1 MLGTYY
7 YHEIIR
13 RTVVAFGTVFNDIY
27 IRHKDSSGDS
37 ISEMKVALAYGP
49 IQKFLARL
57 QQQSELNKPIAMTLP
72 RMSFEMTSI
81 QYDASRKANI
91 TQTFKAS
98 DGTNLKKVY
107 LPVPYNI
114 GFQLN
119 IMTKLQDDA
128 LQVVEQ
134 ILPYFQ
140 PSFNLTV
147 DLIDSIGE
155 KRDIPIVLDSISFQ
169 DDYEGDFSTRRIL
182 IYTLNFTAK
191 TYLFGPIADSTDGL
205 IRKVQVDYYNST
217 DVATAKREMRY
228 TLTPDPIDAEPT
240 DDFGFNEVW
249 ESFDDSKSYS
259 PTQQRDIWY
268 TMNDTFDGLDSAL
281 NIESNIVEVEK
292 VKEELKISPLK
303 VDDIHKD
310 YEYTRA
316 NLYSLIEKGQ
326 EAINGIMELAGEG
339 GSPRAYEVAGQLIKN
354 VGDVTDK
361 LIDLQKKLKDVEE
374 DTVKT
379 TNNVTNNAVFVGST
393 SELSKL
399 LKQGFLNNKE

>member
-13 RTVVAFGTVFNDIY
+13 RTVIAFGTLFNEIY

-37 ISEMKVALAYGP
+37 ISEMKVDLSYGP

-57 QQQSELNKPIAMTLP
+57 QQQPELNKPIAIKLP
-72 RMSFEMTSI
+72 RMSFEITSI
-81 QYDASRKANI
+81 QYDSTRKANI

-98 DGTNLKKVY
+98 DGANIKKVY

-140 PSFNLTV
+140 PAFNLTV

-155 KRDIPIVLDSISFQ
+155 KRDVPIVLDNISFT
-169 DDYEGDFSTRRIL
+169 DDYEGDFSTRRVL
-182 IYTLNFTAK
+182 IYTLNFTVK
-191 TYLFGPIADSTDGL
+191 TYLFGPIAESTDGL

-228 TLTPDPIDAEPT
+228 TVVPDPIDAEPD
-240 DDFGFNEVW
+240 DDFGFSESW
-249 ESFDDSKSYS
+249 ETFVDSKSYS
-259 PTQQRDIWY
+259 PTQQKDI
-268 TMNDTFDGLDSAL
+268 
-281 NIESNIVEVEK
+281 
-292 VKEELKISPLK
+292 
-303 VDDIHKD
+303 
-310 YEYTRA
+310 
-316 NLYSLIEKGQ
+316 
-326 EAINGIMELAGEG
+326 
-339 GSPRAYEVAGQLIKN
+339 
-354 VGDVTDK
+354 
-361 LIDLQKKLKDVEE
+361 
-374 DTVKT
+374 
-379 TNNVTNNAVFVGST
+379 
-393 SELSKL
+393 
-399 LKQGFLNNKE
+399 